1 MTLVPERELHSIR
14 LSVIKARDLEPRD
27 LEPRDLEPR
36 DLEPCDEE
44 PHGIEPKDEPAPQ
57 VFADP
62 SGRRARC
69 MWLVELLLLLVT
81 IGVIVA
87 LVAGVTDIGRRQRV
101 FSIDHAA
108 GAS

>member
-14 LSVIKARDLEPRD
+14 LSVIKA
-27 LEPRDLEPR
+27 RDLEPR

-62 SGRRARC
+62 GGRRARC

-87 LVAGVTDIGRRQRV
+87 LGAGVTDIGRRQRV

-108 GAS
+108 GASVVDEALVGR